1 MGLTGF
7 EPATSSA
14 QGSNHTKLDHNPFR
28 FHIDIPNLSFTYD
41 TILNNNKNIKTVQLE
56 DYVKAGKVAAEVRE
70 NVRKKNW
77 VGATLEQICEEVEN
91 EILKRG
97 AKRAF
102 PVNTSLN
109 EVAAHY
115 TAEPNDEKT
124 ITDSDLIKIDLGAQI
139 NGYIAD
145 TAVTV
150 CYDPQYASL
159 VQAAEE
165 ALKNAISMI
174 KIGVKASDVGRT
186 IEKTVKQL
194 GFKPIANLSGHSLA
208 QYTIHA
214 GKSIPNIWSIG
225 SFTFKGDEAYACE
238 PFVTTGNGMGI
249 VREGK
254 IKNIFALASRKRT
267 KNEDA
272 DRLQEYI
279 WTNFNMLPFALR
291 WLVKDWEEKKA
302 RELLEILVKKK
313 VVHAYPVLIEGNGQR
328 VAQAEHTFIPTEN
341 GVTVTTL

>member
-1 MGLTGF
+1 M
-7 EPATSSA
+7 
-14 QGSNHTKLDHNPFR
+14 Q
-28 FHIDIPNLSFTYD
+28 I
-41 TILNNNKNIKTVQLE
+41 E
-56 DYVKAGKVAAEVRE
+56 DYIKAGKIIAEVRE

-77 VGATLEQICEEVEN
+77 VGITLEEICEEVEG

-102 PVNTSLN
+102 PVNTSVN

-115 TAEPNDEKT
+115 TAEPNDEKVVSDT
-124 ITDSDLIKIDLGAQI
+124 DLIKIDLGAQV

-150 CYDPQYASL
+150 CYDPQYDSL
-159 VQAAEE
+159 VQAAED
-165 ALKNAISMI
+165 ALKNAVSMI
-174 KIGVKASDVGRT
+174 KIGVKSSDVGRT

-194 GFKPIANLSGHSLA
+194 GFKPIMNLSGHSLA

-225 SFTFKGDEAYACE
+225 SFSFKGDEAYACE
-238 PFVTTGNGMGI
+238 PFVTTDEGSGI
-249 VREGK
+249 VQEGK
-254 IKNIFALASRKRT
+254 IKNIFALGSRKRT
-267 KNEDA
+267 KNEEA

-279 WTNFNMLPFALR
+279 WANFNMLPFALR
-291 WLVKDWEEKKA
+291 WLLKDWEEKKA
-302 RELLEILVKKK
+302 RELLEILIKKK
-313 VVHAYPVLIEGNGQR
+313 VVHSYPILIERNGQR

-341 GVTVTTL
+341 GATITTILG